1 VGDEQQLRRYRVYQ
15 IIGLVAGAAFIALG
29 VAAFLAGAG
38 PIVAIIALVG
48 GVLVVGVSIVT
59 MVRS

>member
-15 IIGLVAGAAFIALG
+15 IIGLVAGVAFIALG
-29 VAAFLAGAG
+29 VAAFLAGGG

-48 GVLVVGVSIVT
+48 GVLIVGVSIVT